1 MKVPHKPPL
10 VYSVVG
16 PNGMRKPSPS
26 AGARGLC
33 SPVVL
38 HHCGIDDLAL
48 IEVQALIERLAA
60 ELALDLRLDPCEGDV
75 VLADEYLLRSVRP
88 QLMAAFSQQR
98 PIVLLSREPAT
109 GGAVRGVIDYRA
121 LRAQVLAL
129 PNGWQPPAPAL
140 RQPGVMPIAADNA
153 EPRRARQSDFS
164 DIDSGFDSAFDSRL
178 PGMTLA
184 NLPLDQAR
192 TQFLQA
198 LHAGLADPT
207 RGPVEA
213 SYDRG
218 GLMVIDFAR
227 SVVKL
232 ERRALGELRL
242 ANQLPV
248 LSPGA
253 RPETELQTRELDCVL
268 WDLGFAAGAHA
279 LNGAGANWWRQP
291 LVALLPLQVARY
303 STAPLYRDMA
313 RAFDDGPMTPSQLR
327 RRCRADISALRG
339 FLQAF
344 LLMGLLT
351 WLPGEA
357 GTTRPTAS
365 SAPQV

>member
-33 SPVVL
+33 SPLVL

-351 WLPGEA
+351 WLPCEA

>member
-327 RRCRADISALRG
+327 RRCRADISVLRG

>member
-1 MKVPHKPPL
+1 MKVPHKPPS
-10 VYSVVG
+10 VYEFVKLIG
-16 PNGMRKPSPS
+16 RRLPPA
-26 AGARGLC
+26 AGARGL
-33 SPVVL
+33 PAPLVL

-48 IEVQALIERLAA
+48 IEVQVLMKRLAA

-75 VLADEYLLRSVRP
+75 VLADEYLARSLRP

-98 PIVLLSREPAT
+98 PIVILSREPAT

-140 RQPGVMPIAADNA
+140 RQPGVLPLAADNA
-153 EPRRARQSDFS
+153 EPRRARQLDFS
-164 DIDSGFDSAFDSRL
+164 DSGSGFDSAFDSRL
-178 PGMTLA
+178 PGMALA
-184 NLPLDQAR
+184 NLPLDKAR

-198 LHAGLADPT
+198 LHAGRSDPA

-213 SYDRG
+213 SYAGG

-227 SVVKL
+227 SLVKL

-253 RPETELQTRELDCVL
+253 LPEAELQTRELDCVL

-291 LVALLPLQVARY
+291 LVALQPLQVARY
-303 STAPLYRDMA
+303 SAAPLYRDLA
-313 RAFDDGPMTPSQLR
+313 RAFDDGPQTPSQLR

-339 FLQAF
+339 FLQSF

-357 GTTRPTAS
+357 GTTRPAAS
-365 SAPQV
+365 SVPRV